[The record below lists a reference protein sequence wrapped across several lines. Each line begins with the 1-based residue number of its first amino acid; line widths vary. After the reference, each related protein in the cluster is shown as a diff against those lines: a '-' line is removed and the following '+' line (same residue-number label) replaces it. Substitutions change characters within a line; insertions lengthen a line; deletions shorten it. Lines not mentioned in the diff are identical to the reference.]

1 MPELSDLNFIHLFQ
15 IIGAISL
22 LVVLRLLITDS
33 SKENKILHAN
43 VETQRLQIAEL
54 LKAVQ
59 YLSQTTEDL
68 KQEKKQLRKEIDT
81 RGLYDGATD
90 THLQAIN
97 AARAGATAKDI
108 AENYNLIATE
118 AELIVSMH
126 GKLNYQRS
134 H

>member
-1 MPELSDLNFIHLFQ
+1 MPDLSGLNLIHLFQ
-15 IIGAISL
+15 AIGAISL
-22 LVVLRLLITDS
+22 LIVIRLLITDS

-43 VETQRLQIAEL
+43 VENQRLQIAEL
-54 LKAVQ
+54 LNAVQ

-68 KQEKKQLRKEIDT
+68 KQEKKQLRKEIDI

-90 THLQAIN
+90 AHLQAIN
-97 AARAGATAKDI
+97 SARAGASAKDI
-108 AENYNLIATE
+108 AENYNLIAAE

-126 GKLNYQRS
+126 GKQNQQRK

>member
-1 MPELSDLNFIHLFQ
+1 MPELSGLNLIHLFQ
-15 IIGAISL
+15 AIGAIGL
-22 LVVLRLLITDS
+22 LIVIRLLITDS

-43 VETQRLQIAEL
+43 VENHRLQIAEL

-68 KQEKKQLRKEIDT
+68 KQEKKQLRKEIDI
-81 RGLYDGATD
+81 RGLYDGVTD

-97 AARAGATAKDI
+97 SARAGASAKDI
-108 AENYNLIATE
+108 AENYNLIAAE

-126 GKLNYQRS
+126 GKQNQLRN

>member
-1 MPELSDLNFIHLFQ
+1 MPELSGLNLIHLFQ
-15 IIGAISL
+15 VVGAISL
-22 LVVLRLLITDS
+22 LIVIRLLITDS
-33 SKENKILHAN
+33 SKENKILHAT
-43 VETQRLQIAEL
+43 VETNRLQIAEL

-68 KQEKKQLRKEIDT
+68 KQEKKQLRKEIDI

-97 AARAGATAKDI
+97 SARAGASAKDI
-108 AENYNLIATE
+108 AENYNLITAE

-126 GKLNYQRS
+126 GKQNQQRN